1 MKIKR
6 GRYYVGRVIKMGTL
20 DQVKLM
26 DAIVESRAVT
36 LGKFDW
42 TITDVQDGRNNEL
55 PYVFGMLSKSTKEG
69 HVTVVD
75 TDTKSQVDSVTE
87 NLLIASSPFIYLPD
101 YSGIAYMHV
110 WNAIQADIFPKR
122 FKDIIEATYGN
133 FFVDCSIEPV
143 SDYRAFSAKLQGL
156 EKITELKARVHPP
169 NPLFGRL
176 WKPLKEY
183 IAKRNAS
190 EVSLREAREDENGLN
205 TKLPEHIQGILENEH
220 YEPKEDIDITDS
232 AILMAADG
240 YGMGKVSGHDGKEDI
255 VIRTSDTQKSFL
267 FSKEPDPDELA
278 KDTNARFKR
287 ISKERDMGH

>member
-1 MKIKR
+1 
-6 GRYYVGRVIKMGTL
+6 MGTL
-20 DQVKLM
+20 DQDKLM
-26 DAIVESRAVT
+26 DAIVESIAVT

-42 TITDVQDGRNNEL
+42 TITDVQDGRGNEL

-75 TDTKSQVDSVTE
+75 TDTKSQVESVTE

-110 WNAIQADIFPKR
+110 WNAIQSDIFPKR

-133 FFVDCSIEPV
+133 FFVDCSIEPI
-143 SDYRAFSAKLQGL
+143 SDYRAFSAKLKGL
-156 EKITELKARVHPP
+156 EKITELRARVHPP

-176 WKPLKEY
+176 WEPLKKY
-183 IAKRNAS
+183 IGKRNAS
-190 EVSLREAREDENGLN
+190 EISVREAREDAGGLY
-205 TKLPEHIQGILENEH
+205 TKLPEHIEGILKSEH
-220 YEPKEDIDITDS
+220 YEPEKEIDITDA

-240 YGMGKVSGHDGKEDI
+240 YGMGTVTGHDGIEEV

-267 FSKEPDPDELA
+267 FSKEPDPIELA
-278 KDTNARFKR
+278 KVANERFKH